1 MASDPTLTVEITGRW
16 PREFLQDLRSCA
28 IYWQREAAIQYARQE
43 MFMSLRQPAAAL
55 KPQRCA
61 DIAHKFSAVWQQHL
75 LAAEAEAI
83 AVTAMPAPRTEN
95 ESWAR

>member
-16 PREFLQDLRSCA
+16 HREFLQDLRSYA

-43 MFMSLRQPAAAL
+43 MFMSLRQPVAAL
-55 KPQRCA
+55 KSQRCA

-75 LAAEAEAI
+75 LAAEAENGG
-83 AVTAMPAPRTEN
+83 E
-95 ESWAR
+95 